1 MTDGQERAAKRS
13 KGAAHR
19 VHYRSLRSGGGQG
32 RDALS
37 REGRHAV

>member
-1 MTDGQERAAKRS
+1 MTHGYERAANKA

-19 VHYRSLRSGGGQG
+19 VYNRRLCSGGSQG
-32 RDALS
+32 CNSLS